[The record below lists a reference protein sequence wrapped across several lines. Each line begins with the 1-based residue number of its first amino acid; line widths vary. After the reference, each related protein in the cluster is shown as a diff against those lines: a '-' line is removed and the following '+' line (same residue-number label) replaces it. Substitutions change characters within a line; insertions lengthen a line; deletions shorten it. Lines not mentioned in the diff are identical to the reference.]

1 MSFKQRVVL
10 AGLSISALAF
20 VGLLKDE
27 GYTEN
32 AVIPT
37 KNDRPTNGF
46 GSTFDEQ
53 GRPIKMADKVTPVQA
68 VQRSLIHIQ
77 KDETQ
82 IKQCVTVPL
91 SQTEYDTMVNFAYQ
105 YGTGALCNSTIVRA
119 ANAGD
124 YVGSCKGY
132 LLYYKAGGFDCRIP
146 GNKICAGVWKR
157 SQERYTTCME
167 AQ

>member
-1 MSFKQRVVL
+1 MSFKQKVVI
-10 AGLSISALAF
+10 AGLSLSAIAF
-20 VGLLKDE
+20 VGLIKDE

-53 GRPIKMADKVTPVQA
+53 GNPIKMGDKVTPVKA

-77 KDETQ
+77 KDEAK

-91 SQTEYDTMVNFAYQ
+91 SQTEYDIMVNFAYQ
-105 YGTGALCNSTIVRA
+105 YGTGALCKSDMVKA
-119 ANAGD
+119 ANTGD
-124 YVGSCKGY
+124 YAASCRAY
-132 LLYYKAGGFDCRIP
+132 LWYYKAGGFDCRTP

-157 SQERYTTCME
+157 SQERYTACME

>member
-1 MSFKQRVVL
+1 MSTKQKVIIS
-10 AGLSISALAF
+10 GLSLSALAF
-20 VGLLKDE
+20 VGLIKDE
-27 GYTEN
+27 GFTEN

-53 GRPIKMADKVTPVQA
+53 GRPIKMGDKVTPVQA

-77 KDETQ
+77 KDETR
-82 IKQCVTVPL
+82 IKQCVTAPL
-91 SQTEYDTMVNFAYQ
+91 SQSEYDTMVNFAYQ
-105 YGTGALCNSTIVRA
+105 YGTGALCNSIIVKA

-124 YVGSCKGY
+124 YARSCRGY
-132 LLYYKAGGFDCRIP
+132 LEYYKAGGFDCRTP
-146 GNKICAGVWKR
+146 GNKVCSGVWKR
-157 SQERYTTCME
+157 SQERYKSCME